1 MRQIGEQWVV
11 EINGQKHMVKV
22 VKQPEGGSHIS
33 GKIHP
38 CFKCIF
44 QMDDYDC
51 EYPRGDWKFDIAKN
65 CIIKDLGILM
75 EGKLPSSFGVYPTTV
90 PPSEVEE
97 LWLLYS
103 WVKNDGIVAKKEM
116 AYGRTEQEAIDNWNR
131 RSL

>member
-1 MRQIGEQWVV
+1 MRQIGEQWVE
-11 EINGQKHMVKV
+11 EIDGKNHMLKAV
-22 VKQPEGGSHIS
+22 QSDHLCS
-33 GKIHP
+33 GCAFSCTTFCRDPLMSERDID
-38 CFKCIF
+38 CS
-44 QMDDYDC
+44 QM
-51 EYPRGDWKFDIAKN
+51 IV
-65 CIIKDLGILM
+65 IKDLGILR